1 MQSASGTSSGSGTPP
16 LSVLPTRLGLSVR
29 AAEAVAAAAAAAAT
43 SANPAGS
50 NSRSGPAGTSTP
62 APGASGF
69 SLSTAPFQA
78 DPATFER
85 VVLQVQRS
93 GNASPAAAT
102 CDTAS
107 VRSLDTSSVSAA
119 NEIIDNEP
127 QDLSMGGAMSS
138 ASSVSEMTAGDDPTP
153 STSKGQGQFT
163 SPKKA
168 FMMREAA
175 NREINREAGEGTSK
189 STTASSAAAPDVLVV
204 PTQVTRIDTGV
215 IISYPS
221 SESKRLPS

>member
-1 MQSASGTSSGSGTPP
+1 MQSASGASSGSGTPP

-153 STSKGQGQFT
+153 STSKGQGQGQQGTGQFT

-175 NREINREAGEGTSK
+175 NRESREAGGGGGAGEGASTSK
-189 STTASSAAAPDVLVV
+189 GPFTYDIYNFLVQS
-204 PTQVTRIDTGV
+204 P
-215 IISYPS
+215 
-221 SESKRLPS
+221 